1 MCVCGVQPAGL
12 AGLCRCR
19 PVPGVHYRM
28 DLRDVPFVVGTS
40 TEASHSV
47 GANYQ
52 RVLSLMK
59 SHTPLLCGAA
69 AAAQGR
75 ARPPTRQQLVQQQQ
89 LMQEEELA
97 SLQDGLE
104 ELASLQDGLEEEFGR
119 LTFEHQALAQE
130 LQAQTDDSPTS
141 AQLEKQ
147 LIQLEE
153 QLESKASQIH
163 TVRRQL
169 DMAGKASKTGRAHK
183 PDGGR
188 ATTAVLSVP
197 ASGEVL
203 VTTTVRARRARQQQ
217 TPPPSGGGEWEGPV
231 VRSDGGLSPR
241 LEFLKK
247 MKSLQNTLQQDDLS
261 WN

>member
-1 MCVCGVQPAGL
+1 MRIKFLLSAHTCTVTIIFCTFLQ
-12 AGLCRCR
+12 
-19 PVPGVHYRM
+19 
-28 DLRDVPFVVGTS
+28 
-40 TEASHSV
+40 SV
-47 GANYQ
+47 T
-52 RVLSLMK
+52 VLLLLSL
-59 SHTPLLCGAA
+59 SCTC
-69 AAAQGR
+69 
-75 ARPPTRQQLVQQQQ
+75 
-89 LMQEEELA
+89 
-97 SLQDGLE
+97 S
-104 ELASLQDGLEEEFGR
+104 
-119 LTFEHQALAQE
+119 EHQALAQE

-169 DMAGKASKTGRAHK
+169 DIAGKASKTGRAHK